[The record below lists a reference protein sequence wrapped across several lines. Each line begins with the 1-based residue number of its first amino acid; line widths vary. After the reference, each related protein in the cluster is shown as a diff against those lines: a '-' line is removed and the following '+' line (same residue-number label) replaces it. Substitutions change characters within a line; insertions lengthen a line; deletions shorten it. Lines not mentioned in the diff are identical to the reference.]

1 MPSRK
6 RPLSNADPDDS
17 EDISSD
23 DDDLVWQD
31 GIDWENCAA
40 TRGLNPSL
48 CVRTRIL
55 ISLAAARMVTM
66 EQRRQCWQSVGD
78 FPLNEKLV
86 LDAMGTKQEGP
97 RRTSRHVVRS
107 AAETVRDIAFDS
119 QDSDGTMLR
128 KVKKVVQSALCHSQI
143 QPIALSAKA
152 NKSARR
158 APNNVTQQ
166 GTHDAL
172 MHHCHTNSMT

>member
-17 EDISSD
+17 EDVSAD

-48 CVRTRIL
+48 SVRTRIL
-55 ISLAAARMVTM
+55 ISLAAARMVTL

-86 LDAMGTKQEGP
+86 LDAMGT
-97 RRTSRHVVRS
+97 
-107 AAETVRDIAFDS
+107 
-119 QDSDGTMLR
+119 
-128 KVKKVVQSALCHSQI
+128 
-143 QPIALSAKA
+143 
-152 NKSARR
+152 
-158 APNNVTQQ
+158 
-166 GTHDAL
+166 
-172 MHHCHTNSMT
+172 

>member
-1 MPSRK
+1 MPPK
-6 RPLSNADPDDS
+6 REAAAAAAV
-17 EDISSD
+17 SSD
-23 DDDLVWQD
+23 SDGSSCDDDALTWQD
-31 GIDWENCAA
+31 DIDWENCAA

-55 ISLAAARMVTM
+55 ISLAASRMVTL

-86 LDAMGTKQEGP
+86 LDAMGTEEEGP
-97 RRTSRHVVRS
+97 RRTSRNAVRN
-107 AAETVRDIAFDS
+107 AAESVRDIAFDS

-152 NKSARR
+152 NKSGAKR
-158 APNNVTQQ
+158 ANNVTQQ

-172 MHHCHTNSMT
+172 MHN